1 MSSLTGR
8 VTGFIR
14 AISDFRYAGRS
25 PASNRFE
32 PWMGTR
38 DYFIEKSIVM
48 SGIGHNGLY
57 CLSCG
62 KMHECNV
69 RRQTEF
75 PAFHGLVYL
84 HYQH

>member
-1 MSSLTGR
+1 
-8 VTGFIR
+8 
-14 AISDFRYAGRS
+14 
-25 PASNRFE
+25 
-32 PWMGTR
+32 
-38 DYFIEKSIVM
+38 M